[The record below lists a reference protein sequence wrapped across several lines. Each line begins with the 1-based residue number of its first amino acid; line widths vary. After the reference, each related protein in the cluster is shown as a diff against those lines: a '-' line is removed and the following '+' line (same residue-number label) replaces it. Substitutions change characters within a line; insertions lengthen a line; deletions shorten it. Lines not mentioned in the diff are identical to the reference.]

1 LLVDRAQL
9 ADCQQ
14 RNDVLMAT
22 QALKRAFT
30 TDVTP
35 ILARARLERG
45 AAIDPI
51 GVYRAS
57 AYRTECAKLRPVSA
71 GTRSGIV

>member
-1 LLVDRAQL
+1 
-9 ADCQQ
+9 
-14 RNDVLMAT
+14 MAA

-35 ILARARLERG
+35 ILARGRLERG

-51 GVYRAS
+51 GAYRAS
-57 AYRTECAKLRPVSA
+57 AYRKQCAKLRPVGEGS
-71 GTRSGIV
+71 RSGIV